1 MKSKKYAQPKSPT
14 PMQPMSPRERREA
27 MRADFAKR
35 VEAENKGR
43 KPRTSR

>member
-1 MKSKKYAQPKSPT
+1 MSPKKPAQPT
-14 PMQPMSPRERREA
+14 PKPISPRERREA

-43 KPRTSR
+43 KPRTVR